1 MAQMTIERLQIY
13 SIVEAQIE
21 LYKRTYATPSISVDT
36 TKPNVQSNTIS
47 DPTANAAIQK
57 MNIDPHV
64 KAEFQR
70 LISEKQQLD
79 DFIYGIEDELIKAI
93 AIRRFIDKETYAQM
107 SRDLHYSAKHLKN
120 TLHNYLKKNCI

>member
-1 MAQMTIERLQIY
+1 MEMTYERLQMYI
-13 SIVEAQIE
+13 IVEAQIE

-36 TKPNVQSNTIS
+36 AKPNVQSGTIS

-57 MNIDPHV
+57 MNIDPYV

-70 LISEKQQLD
+70 LIDEKQQLD
-79 DFIYGIEDELIKAI
+79 NFIYGIEDELIKAI
-93 AIRRFIDKETYAQM
+93 AIRRFINKEKYAQM

-120 TLHNYLKKNCI
+120 IMHDYLKKKCV